1 MSFYRTSDFPKWNQ
15 FLAEDLLVEGRLQD
29 TMKKYPDIPEFAIK
43 QLSAS
48 DPSGKN
54 AYLMWMT
61 KAMKDSG
68 AGVYDVPGLA
78 RERIFDIVPLVT
90 DFHNAKQRISQLNKN
105 RKKENES

>member
-1 MSFYRTSDFPKWNQ
+1 MSFYRTSDMPKWNQ

-29 TMKKYPDIPEFAIK
+29 TMKKFPEIAEPIIK

-48 DPSGKN
+48 NPSGKN

-61 KAMKDSG
+61 RVMKDSG

-78 RERIFDIVPLVT
+78 NERIFDIGLIVT
-90 DFHNAKQRISQLNKN
+90 GKLFHSIL
-105 RKKENES
+105 